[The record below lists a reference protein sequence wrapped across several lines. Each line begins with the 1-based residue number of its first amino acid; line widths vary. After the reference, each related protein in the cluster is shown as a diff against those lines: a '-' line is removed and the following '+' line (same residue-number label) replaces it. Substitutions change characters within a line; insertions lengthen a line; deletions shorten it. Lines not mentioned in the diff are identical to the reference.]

1 MPANLP
7 VTDLEDERILLE
19 RLIEPSNREP
29 VQTFWQLVRFY
40 RLAEKNDLASTLI
53 FHMVEAHDSVE
64 NKAYC
69 YLALGQIAEVRGQYD
84 AAVDLYTRGLT
95 FRTPDTT
102 VKYFLYNNTGFSLN
116 AQEKYRAADYFCRQ
130 AIEIDCTRANAFKN
144 LGLSFAG
151 PNHLVGAAWTYV
163 EGIKADSSD
172 PRCLQ
177 LLKKLVADHPE
188 LAYQFTL
195 TQEAHESERTKEH

>member
-7 VTDLEDERILLE
+7 VTDLEDERIFLE

-102 VKYFLYNNTGFSLN
+102 VRYFLYNNTTR
-116 AQEKYRAADYFCRQ
+116 RASMGQGTAACGGDNGAR
-130 AIEIDCTRANAFKN
+130 
-144 LGLSFAG
+144 LSKVF
-151 PNHLVGAAWTYV
+151 
-163 EGIKADSSD
+163 GIT
-172 PRCLQ
+172 
-177 LLKKLVADHPE
+177 H
-188 LAYQFTL
+188 
-195 TQEAHESERTKEH
+195 